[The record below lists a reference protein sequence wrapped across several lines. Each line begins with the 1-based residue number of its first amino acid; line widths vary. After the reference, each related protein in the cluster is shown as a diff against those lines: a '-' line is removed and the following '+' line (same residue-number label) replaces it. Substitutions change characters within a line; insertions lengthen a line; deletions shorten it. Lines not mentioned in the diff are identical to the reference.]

1 MAHSLVSHWTRE
13 LVRSACGFVL
23 ILDRP
28 RLVHRNPEGLRFNP
42 VFRLMMTSRALINSM
57 PDGSLSAIYRALVDF
72 ANRVDELRTPA
83 DVLDGL
89 HVVSSTDLP
98 LNVLA
103 AARFSV
109 KAAGVETIQLGKSGF
124 LHKSVPDGWWEE
136 YTALAKSHFTPMIF
150 LARSSLAS
158 FTWTETTRQLEP
170 IGADRWS
177 TELGLKYGMRDGLT
191 YGVGGM
197 WVVAFWSRRQLSNIL
212 PAPARIPI
220 CAAASVAALRLE
232 QLSGPDVD
240 RIGTSPR
247 LTPRELAVL
256 RMVSMGHQSSDIAKA
271 LGLGEETVRS
281 HLKKAQAKLGARN
294 RSHAAC
300 DAVRHNL
307 IP

>member
-1 MAHSLVSHWTRE
+1 
-13 LVRSACGFVL
+13 
-23 ILDRP
+23 
-28 RLVHRNPEGLRFNP
+28 
-42 VFRLMMTSRALINSM
+42 MMISRATIDSG
-57 PDGSLSAIYRALVDF
+57 PDGSLSAIYGALVDF
-72 ANRVDELRTPA
+72 ANRVNELRTPA

-89 HVVSSTDLP
+89 HAVSSTDLP

-124 LHKSVPDGWWEE
+124 LHKSAPCGWWEE

-170 IGADRWS
+170 IGTDRWS
-177 TELGLKYGMRDGLT
+177 VELGLKYGMRDGLT

-197 WVVAFWSRRQLSNIL
+197 WVVAFWSRRELSNVL
-212 PAPARIPI
+212 PPPVRIPI

-232 QLSGPDVD
+232 QLAGPNAD
-240 RIGTSPR
+240 RIASSPR
-247 LTPRELAVL
+247 LTARELAVL
-256 RMVSMGHQSSDIAKA
+256 RMVSMGLQSSDIAKA
-271 LGLGEETVRS
+271 LGLGEETIRS
-281 HLKKAQAKLGARN
+281 HLKKAQAKLGVHN
-294 RSHAAC
+294 RTHAAC
-300 DAVRHNL
+300 DALRQNL

>member
-1 MAHSLVSHWTRE
+1 VA
-13 LVRSACGFVL
+13 
-23 ILDRP
+23 
-28 RLVHRNPEGLRFNP
+28 HRNPASACLYLCTGLSRCWSTRSWYILNNVGLRFNHE
-42 VFRLMMTSRALINSM
+42 FRLMTSRALVNSV

-72 ANRVDELRTPA
+72 ANGVDGLRTPA

-89 HVVSSTDLP
+89 HVVSSTTLP

-103 AARFSV
+103 AARFSI
-109 KAAGVETIQLGKSGF
+109 KTAGVETIQLGKSGF

-197 WVVAFWSRRQLSNIL
+197 WVIAFWSRRELSNIL

-232 QLSGPDVD
+232 QLAGPDVD

-256 RMVSMGHQSSDIAKA
+256 RMVSMGHQSSDIAKD

-300 DAVRHNL
+300 DALRQSL

>member
-1 MAHSLVSHWTRE
+1 
-13 LVRSACGFVL
+13 
-23 ILDRP
+23 
-28 RLVHRNPEGLRFNP
+28 
-42 VFRLMMTSRALINSM
+42 MTSRALINSM

-83 DVLDGL
+83 EVLDGL

-109 KAAGVETIQLGKSGF
+109 KSAGVETIQLGKSGF
-124 LHKSVPDGWWEE
+124 LHKSAPCGWWEE
-136 YTALAKSHFTPMIF
+136 YAALAKSHFTPMIF

-197 WVVAFWSRRQLSNIL
+197 WVVAFWSRRELSNIL

-220 CAAASVAALRLE
+220 CAAAAVAALRLE
-232 QLSGPDVD
+232 QLTVPDVD

-256 RMVSMGHQSSDIAKA
+256 RMVSMGQQSSEIAKA

-281 HLKKAQAKLGARN
+281 HIKKAQAKLGAHN
-294 RSHAAC
+294 RTHAAC
-300 DAVRHNL
+300 DALRQCL